1 MYSFLADDCHSSHRG
16 QKRKVESFSSLV
28 LKLYPHI
35 LIGRKNTR
43 ITRSAAAHVDAQESN
58 TAKA

>member
-16 QKRKVESFSSLV
+16 QKRKGESFSSLV
-28 LKLYPHI
+28 LNPHL

-43 ITRSAAAHVDAQESN
+43 ITRSAAAHVDAQESK